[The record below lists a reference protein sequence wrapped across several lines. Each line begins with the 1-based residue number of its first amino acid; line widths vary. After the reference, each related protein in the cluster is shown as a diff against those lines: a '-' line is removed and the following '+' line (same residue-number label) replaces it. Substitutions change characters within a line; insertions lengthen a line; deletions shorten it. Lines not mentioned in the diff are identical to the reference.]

1 MIWNIVDCRV
11 HPYRWKRVNAIIEAI
26 EHDNSVTGAD
36 QAPESGPLDAID
48 YDQRESVSVKE
59 AVDWANTQRCPV
71 TLYLYDEGA
80 GTTNK
85 GHFNAVANRFD

>member
-1 MIWNIVDCRV
+1 M
-11 HPYRWKRVNAIIEAI
+11 NAIIEAT

-36 QAPESGPLDAID
+36 QAPESRPLDLID

-59 AVDWANTQRCPV
+59 AVDWANAQRCPV

-80 GTTNK
+80 GTTSE